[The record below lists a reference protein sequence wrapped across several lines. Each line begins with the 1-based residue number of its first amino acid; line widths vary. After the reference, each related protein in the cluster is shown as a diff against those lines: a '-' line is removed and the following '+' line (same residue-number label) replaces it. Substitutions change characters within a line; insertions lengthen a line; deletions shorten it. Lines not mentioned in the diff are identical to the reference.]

1 MSDTVDPSNSAA
13 AHPTP
18 DQVVEIRE
26 DIDAVDRQL
35 LALLAQRRRL
45 AKSIIDLKDISRIPV
60 RDPHRESHILNRL
73 IAEGRSSGLDAHF
86 VSTVFER
93 IIDDS
98 IRLQQEHL
106 HARASQGDHPDVIR
120 VAVQGIRG
128 AYSYSAAQTFFSKYS
143 ERLAMLEC
151 TSFADAFRSV
161 EDGKADY
168 AVVPIENTTSGSINE
183 VYDLLLHT
191 RLSIVG
197 EEKLSINHCLMA
209 PAATPLA
216 ELHTILSHPQA
227 LQQCGQFL
235 SSLPCRVESF
245 GDTAR
250 AARRVQEDNDPGQA
264 AIASEPAA
272 ETYGLTILKRD
283 ITNKSENFTRFI
295 VAARQAQEV
304 TSRIPCKTSLVMA
317 TAQTPGA
324 LVEALMI
331 FKDNDLNMTKLES
344 RPMHDNPWEEMFYVD
359 CAGNLADAAFKTTM
373 EQLAR
378 VTRFVK
384 ILGCYP
390 ATDIPPIAQVT
401 PPPASTADKTTT
413 ASKPSA
419 TAPAPKGYKL
429 VSRQHKEDD
438 TIITVG
444 SARIGGEQFT
454 VIAGP
459 CSVESREQIMTCAR
473 EARQHG
479 AAILR
484 GGCFKPRSS
493 PYSFQGLGYEGL
505 DLLVEAGERHGLPI
519 ITEVLSPQDVQK
531 VAQRAHILQIGAR
544 NMQNFSLLKEVGAT
558 QRPVMLKRGLM
569 SSVEELLQAAEYILA
584 HGNQQ
589 VILCERGIR
598 TFETA
603 TRNTLDLSA
612 VPILRSRTHLPIIVD
627 PSHAA
632 GERDLVPP
640 LCRAARAIG
649 AHGIMIEMHPEPEKA
664 LSDGPQALR
673 LEQFE
678 ALMAEFRD

>member
-1 MSDTVDPSNSAA
+1 MSDRVEPADSAT
-13 AHPTP
+13 PESTP
-18 DQVVEIRE
+18 DKVGEVRE
-26 DIDAVDRQL
+26 DIDVVDRQL
-35 LALLAQRRRL
+35 LALLAHRRRL
-45 AKSIIDLKDISRIPV
+45 AKSIIDLKDIGNVPV
-60 RDPHRESHILNRL
+60 RDPHRENLILNRL
-73 IAEGRSSGLDAHF
+73 IAEGKTSGLDAHF

-106 HARASQGDHPDVIR
+106 HARAAHGDHPEVIR

-128 AYSYSAAQTFFSKYS
+128 AYSYGAAQAFFSKYS
-143 ERLAMLEC
+143 ERLAILEC

-197 EEKLSINHCLMA
+197 EEKLAINHCLMA
-209 PAATPLA
+209 TAATSLA
-216 ELHTILSHPQA
+216 ELHTIVSHPQA
-227 LQQCGQFL
+227 LQQCGEFL
-235 SSLPCRVESF
+235 RSLPCRIESF
-245 GDTAR
+245 SDTAS
-250 AARRVQEDNDPGQA
+250 AARRVKEDDDPRQA
-264 AIASEPAA
+264 AIASETAA

-283 ITNKSENFTRFI
+283 ITNTSENFTRFI
-295 VAARQAQEV
+295 VAARQAQTV
-304 TSRIPCKTSLVMA
+304 TTRVPCKTSLVMA

-359 CAGNLADAAFKTTM
+359 CAGNLSDDAFKTAV

-390 ATDIPPIAQVT
+390 TTDIAPIAQIT
-401 PPPASTADKTTT
+401 SSADSPKDKVAQSPT
-413 ASKPSA
+413 PSA
-419 TAPAPKGYKL
+419 TTPAPKGYKL
-429 VSRQHKEDD
+429 VSRQHKSDD
-438 TIITVG
+438 TIIAVG
-444 SARIGGEQFT
+444 AARIGGDQFT

-473 EARQHG
+473 EVRQHG
-479 AAILR
+479 GAILR

-493 PYSFQGLGYEGL
+493 PYSFQGLGFEGL

-519 ITEVLSPQDVQK
+519 ITEVLSPQDVQE
-531 VAQRAHILQIGAR
+531 VAKRAHVLQIGAR
-544 NMQNFSLLKEVGAT
+544 NMQNFSLLKEVGTT

-584 HGNQQ
+584 QGNQQ

-612 VPILRSRTHLPIIVD
+612 VPILRNRTHLPIIVD

-649 AHGIMIEMHPEPEKA
+649 AHGIMIEMHPDPEKA

-678 ALMAEFRD
+678 KLMAEFRD